1 MELFNQDKIYDF
13 MGKNKVI
20 FSISSVLMAIALYL
34 ILVPGFKY
42 GVDFAGGTIVQVKYN
57 QPPDASKIKDIL
69 LANDFKNLEVQNF
82 GSVDEL
88 LIRFATSSTG
98 VTQDISDKIRDLL
111 ADTGA
116 FEIRRVEM
124 IGPKVGAELRE
135 KGMMAALIS
144 MAGILIYMAFR
155 FEWRFGLAA
164 VIGLL
169 HDVIITAG
177 CVIVAGVDFDLTVL
191 AALLMLM
198 GHSINDTIVIF
209 DRIRETVKHARPD
222 KINGGYNFAHI
233 INEAVSKTLSRTT
246 LTVVTVFFVILTL
259 YLFGGEIINGFAFT
273 MLIGTIIG
281 AFSSIFIASPFV
293 LWTGYD
299 VAKAKAK
306 EAAKEQTER
315 EKEKMR
321 SQFEKGVV

>member
-13 MGKNKVI
+13 MGKNKII
-20 FSISSVLMAIALYL
+20 FTISAIVMAIALYL

-42 GVDFAGGTIVQVKYN
+42 GVDFAGGTIVQVKYSTTPN
-57 QPPDASKIKDIL
+57 DAQIKEIL
-69 LANDFKNLEVQNF
+69 LKNDFKNLEVQQF
-82 GSVDEL
+82 GTPDEL

-98 VTQDISDKIRDLL
+98 VSQDISDKIKSLL
-111 ADTGA
+111 SSTGS

-135 KGMMAALIS
+135 KGMMAAIVSL
-144 MAGILIYMAFR
+144 MGILIYIAFR

-164 VIGLL
+164 IIGLL
-169 HDVIITAG
+169 HDIIITAG
-177 CVIVAGVDFDLTVL
+177 CVIIAGVDFDLTVL

-209 DRIRETVKHARPD
+209 DRIRETVKHSRPNKD
-222 KINGGYNFAHI
+222 GKYDFAHI

-259 YLFGGEIINGFAFT
+259 FLFGGEIIHGFAFT

-281 AFSSIFIASPFV
+281 AYSSIFIASPFV

-299 VAKAKAK
+299 VAKTKAK
-306 EAAKEQTER
+306 EAQKEQIER
-315 EKEKMR
+315 EKDRMR

>member
-1 MELFNQDKIYDF
+1 MELFNQDKVYDF
-13 MGKNKVI
+13 MGKNKII
-20 FSISSVLMAIALYL
+20 FSISAVVMAISIYL
-34 ILVPGFKY
+34 IGFVGFKY
-42 GVDFAGGTIVQVKYN
+42 GVDFAGGTIVQVKYEKA
-57 QPPDASKIKDIL
+57 PDIAQIKDIL
-69 LANDFKNLEVQNF
+69 LKHDYKNLEVQNF
-82 GSVDEL
+82 GTSDEF
-88 LIRFATSSTG
+88 LIRFAASSG
-98 VTQDISDKIRDLL
+98 SVSQDISDTMKELL
-111 ADTGA
+111 APTGS

-135 KGMMAALIS
+135 KGLMATLIS
-144 MAGILIYMAFR
+144 LAGILIYIAFR

-164 VIGLL
+164 IIGLI
-169 HDVIITAG
+169 HDIVITAG

-209 DRIRETVKHARPD
+209 DRIRETVKQTKPNKD
-222 KINGGYNFAHI
+222 GKFDFAWI
-233 INEAVSKTLSRTT
+233 INDAVSKTLSRTT

-259 YLFGGEIINGFAFT
+259 FLFGGEIIHGFAFT

-281 AFSSIFIASPFV
+281 AYSSIFIASPFV

-299 VAKAKAK
+299 VAKTKAK
-306 EAAKEQTER
+306 EAQKEQNER